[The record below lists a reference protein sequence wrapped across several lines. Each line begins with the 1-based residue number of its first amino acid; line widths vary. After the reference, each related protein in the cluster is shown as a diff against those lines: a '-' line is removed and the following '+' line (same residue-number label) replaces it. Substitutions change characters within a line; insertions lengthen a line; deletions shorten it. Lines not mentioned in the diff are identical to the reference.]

1 MSFIM
6 RREKKQFDDD
16 TLLKNFD
23 EWSQSSIERHDLY
36 NFEAKLDYV
45 VEKSFPKNVYELTSY
60 VFIPKAL
67 QINKSTYSKDQ
78 FFADRSNYVRFRT
91 AKMSLPGLLNKENDL
106 SPFKMIINNLDKIK
120 NGNYGTSIIEK
131 VSYELRVMGC
141 IVKSNLRDQIEFF
154 ISNLST
160 FQQSPNDLKSFILYI
175 DEIKNLQIQMQKL
188 KLEFQIIQIPAEL
201 KETFSFVN
209 EYISNQIEE
218 YMTFLLNKSD
228 FNEETRQKLVSL
240 IEYEQKHKKDENS
253 KILFERDSDNKK
265 VVYWKSILKK
275 FVQGVLYLDLNQRD
289 EKSKPL
295 EFLYSVAAGLAMFFS
310 VLIGFLIISQFQN
323 QEWAYVVALVI
334 VYMLKDRIKENTRT
348 IFNSIIQ
355 KYYPDR
361 SFEIF
366 DKNNKMNIGSCK
378 EIVDFIKFRDLP
390 NEILQIREAS
400 HKTMIE
406 REGKPET
413 VIKYSKIIEL
423 KTLKISENHK
433 RHSNINDI
441 IRFNIKNFLQYA
453 DDPISNEVFWDSE
466 ENKVINIPCA
476 KVYHLNIIFRM
487 KLPNKLIKYNKIRIV
502 LDQKGIKD
510 VLEPSFTL

>member
-1 MSFIM
+1 MSFM
-6 RREKKQFDDD
+6 RKEKNQFDDF

-23 EWSQSSIERHDLY
+23 DFSQSSIERHDLY
-36 NFEAKLDYV
+36 NFEVKLDYV

-67 QINKSTYSKDQ
+67 QINKLTYSKDQ
-78 FFADRSNYVRFRT
+78 FFADRNYYVRFRT
-91 AKMSLPGLLNKENDL
+91 AKMSLPGLLNEENVL
-106 SPFKMIINNLDKIK
+106 SPFKMIIQNLNKIK
-120 NGNYGTSIIEK
+120 NGNYETSIIEK

-160 FQQSPNDLKSFILYI
+160 IQQSPKDFKGFIIYL

-218 YMTFLLNKSD
+218 YMTLLLNKFK
-228 FNEETRQKLVSL
+228 FNQETRDKLVCL
-240 IEYEQKHKKDENS
+240 IEFEQKRKRDGNS
-253 KILFERDSDNKK
+253 KIIIEKNSDNKS

-275 FVQGVLYLDLNQRD
+275 FVQGVLYLDLNQKD

-295 EFLYSVAAGLAMFFS
+295 ELLYSVAAGLAMFFS

-323 QEWAYVVALVI
+323 QEWAYVIALVM
-334 VYMLKDRIKENTRT
+334 VYMLKDRIKENTRAV
-348 IFNSIIQ
+348 FSSFIQ
-355 KYYPDR
+355 KYYPDL

-366 DKNNKMNIGSCK
+366 DKNNKMKIGSCK
-378 EIVDFIKFRDLP
+378 EIADFIKLSDLP
-390 NEILQIREAS
+390 AEILQIRESS

-423 KTLKISENHK
+423 ETKKISENHK

-441 IRFNIKNFLQYA
+441 IRFNIKNLLQYA
-453 DDPISNEVFWDSE
+453 DDPLSTEEFWDPQE
-466 ENKVINIPCA
+466 KKVLNLPCA
-476 KVYHLNIIFRM
+476 KVYHLNIIFKM
-487 KLPNKLIKYNKIRIV
+487 KMPNQQIKYKKIRVI
-502 LDQKGIKD
+502 LDQNGIKE